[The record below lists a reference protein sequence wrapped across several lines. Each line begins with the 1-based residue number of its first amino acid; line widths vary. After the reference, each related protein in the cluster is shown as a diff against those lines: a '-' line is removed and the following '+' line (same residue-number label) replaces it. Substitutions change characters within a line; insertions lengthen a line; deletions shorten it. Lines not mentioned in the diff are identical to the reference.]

1 MEKRLFTSECVTN
14 GHPDKVADSI
24 SDAILDACLA
34 QDPHSRVACE
44 TMVTTDFC
52 IICGE
57 ITTKATV
64 DYAAVAREAI
74 RKIGYVYPGDG
85 FDADTVEIQC
95 RIHTQSAD
103 IALGT
108 NDEVGGAGDQGMMF
122 GGACTQTPELMP
134 LPAALSRALCSRL
147 TQCVHETDLLR
158 PDGKT
163 QVTVEFDEQGNV
175 VGIDTVVVS
184 VMHSADFAI
193 EALRKYVRENVIA
206 PVLERYGFHIENV
219 AHIHIN
225 PTGNFVIGGP
235 NGDTGLTGRKI
246 IVDTYG
252 GYFSHGG
259 GAFSGKDPTKVD
271 RSAAYMARYMA
282 KNLVAA
288 GLATKVQVQLAYAIG
303 VAQPVSLRVDSYGT
317 GKISDEKM
325 TELLRETCDMTPAGI
340 IRKLDLRRPIY
351 ADTAAH
357 GHFGIESRPWEQTD
371 TGGQAAPAFRNLK
384 KTAGKGKSPSLYFSG
399 STAQMP
405 KCSKHLYRVMTGSR
419 KLISFQYPPRGIY
432 SKFHRLPPV
441 RRVFL
446 HLFPRWSSST
456 LWWSYYS

>member
-24 SDAILDACLA
+24 SDAILDACLS
-34 QDPHSRVACE
+34 QDPGSRVACE
-44 TMVTTDFC
+44 TMVTTNLC
-52 IICGE
+52 VICGE
-57 ITTKATV
+57 ITTKADV

-85 FDADTVEIQC
+85 FDADSVDIQC
-95 RIHTQSAD
+95 HIHTQSAD

-147 TQCVHETDLLR
+147 TECVHSTDLLR

-163 QVTVEFDEQGNV
+163 QVTVEFDENGRV
-175 VGIDTVVVS
+175 VGVDTVVVS
-184 VMHSADFAI
+184 IMHSADFEI
-193 EALRKYVRENVIA
+193 EELRRYIRQGVIA
-206 PVLERYGFHIENV
+206 PVLLQYGFNISDV
-219 AHIHIN
+219 PHIHIN

-288 GLATKVQVQLAYAIG
+288 GLAEQVQVQLAYAIG
-303 VAQPVSLRVDSYGT
+303 VAEPVSLRVDSFGT
-317 GKISDEKM
+317 GKIPDEKM
-325 TELLRETCDMTPAGI
+325 TQLLRQTCDLTPGGI

-351 ADTAAH
+351 ADTAAR
-357 GHFGIESRPWEQTD
+357 GHFGVEGRPWEETD
-371 TGGQAAPAFRNLK
+371 LAEKLK
-384 KTAGKGKSPSLYFSG
+384 ELAG
-399 STAQMP
+399 
-405 KCSKHLYRVMTGSR
+405 
-419 KLISFQYPPRGIY
+419 I
-432 SKFHRLPPV
+432 
-441 RRVFL
+441 
-446 HLFPRWSSST
+446 
-456 LWWSYYS
+456 

>member
-34 QDPHSRVACE
+34 QDSGSRVACE
-44 TMVTTDFC
+44 TMVTTNFC
-52 IICGE
+52 LICGE
-57 ITTKATV
+57 ITTKAQV

-74 RKIGYVYPGDG
+74 RHIGYVYPGDG

-134 LPAALSRALCSRL
+134 LPVALARALCNRL
-147 TQCVHETDLLR
+147 TECIHSNDLLR
-158 PDGKT
+158 ADGKT
-163 QVTVEFDEQGNV
+163 QVSVEYGEDGSV
-175 VGIDTVVVS
+175 IGIDTVVVS
-184 VMHSADFAI
+184 VMHSADFEI
-193 EALRKYVRENVIA
+193 EQLRKYIREGVIA
-206 PVLERYGFHIENV
+206 PVLEGYGFCIDSVPN
-219 AHIHIN
+219 IHIN

-271 RSAAYMARYMA
+271 RSGAYMARYMA

-288 GLATKVQVQLAYAIG
+288 GLASQVQVQLAYAIG
-303 VAQPVSLRVDSYGT
+303 VAEPVSVRVDSYGT
-317 GKISDEKM
+317 GVISDEQM
-325 TELLRETCDMTPAGI
+325 TALLRKTCDLTPGGI

-351 ADTAAH
+351 APTAEY
-357 GHFGIESRPWEQTD
+357 GHFGVADRPWEQTD
-371 TGGQAAPAFRNLK
+371 LAAELK
-384 KTAGKGKSPSLYFSG
+384 RLAG
-399 STAQMP
+399 
-405 KCSKHLYRVMTGSR
+405 
-419 KLISFQYPPRGIY
+419 I
-432 SKFHRLPPV
+432 
-441 RRVFL
+441 
-446 HLFPRWSSST
+446 
-456 LWWSYYS
+456 

>member
-24 SDAILDACLA
+24 SDAILDACLQ
-34 QDPHSRVACE
+34 QDPGSRVACE

-52 IICGE
+52 LICGE
-57 ITTKATV
+57 ITTKARV
-64 DYAAVAREAI
+64 DYKAVAREAI

-134 LPAALSRALCSRL
+134 LPVALARALCNRL
-147 TQCVHETDLLR
+147 TECIHSNDLLR
-158 PDGKT
+158 ADGKT
-163 QVTVEFDEQGNV
+163 QVSVEYDEADNV

-193 EALRKYVRENVIA
+193 EELRKYIREGVIA
-206 PVLERYGFHIENV
+206 PVLANYGFDIANV
-219 AHIHIN
+219 ANIHIN

-288 GLATKVQVQLAYAIG
+288 GLATQVQVQLAYAIG
-303 VAQPVSLRVDSYGT
+303 VAEPVSVRVDSYGT

-325 TELLRETCDMTPAGI
+325 TELLRKTCDLTPGGI

-351 ADTAAH
+351 APTAAV
-357 GHFGIESRPWEQTD
+357 GHFGVEGRPWEATD
-371 TGGQAAPAFRNLK
+371 IAEELK
-384 KTAGKGKSPSLYFSG
+384 TLAG
-399 STAQMP
+399 
-405 KCSKHLYRVMTGSR
+405 
-419 KLISFQYPPRGIY
+419 I
-432 SKFHRLPPV
+432 
-441 RRVFL
+441 
-446 HLFPRWSSST
+446 
-456 LWWSYYS
+456 

>member
-34 QDPHSRVACE
+34 QDPSSRVACE

-52 IICGE
+52 LICGE
-57 ITTKATV
+57 ITTKAQV
-64 DYAAVAREAI
+64 DYKAVARETI
-74 RKIGYVYPGDG
+74 RHIGYVYAGDG

-122 GGACTQTPELMP
+122 GGACNQTPELMP
-134 LPAALSRALCSRL
+134 LPIALSRALANRL
-147 TQCVHETDLLR
+147 TACVYSNDLLR
-158 PDGKT
+158 ADGKT
-163 QVTVEFDEQGNV
+163 QVSVEYDEDGKV
-175 VGIDTVVVS
+175 IGVDTVVVS
-184 VMHSADFAI
+184 VMHSADFEI
-193 EALRKYVRENVIA
+193 EELRKYIRQGVIA
-206 PVLERYGFHIENV
+206 PVLANYGFDIADV

-271 RSAAYMARYMA
+271 RSGAYMARYMA

-288 GLATKVQVQLAYAIG
+288 GLADQVQVQLAYAIG
-303 VAQPVSLRVDSYGT
+303 VAEPVSVRVETYGT
-317 GKISDEKM
+317 GKIADEKM
-325 TELLRETCDMTPAGI
+325 TELLRSTCDLTPGGI

-351 ADTAAH
+351 APTAEF
-357 GHFGIESRPWEQTD
+357 GHFGIEDRPWEQTD
-371 TGGQAAPAFRNLK
+371 IAE
-384 KTAGKGKSPSLYFSG
+384 
-399 STAQMP
+399 
-405 KCSKHLYRVMTGSR
+405 
-419 KLISFQYPPRGIY
+419 KLRELAEI
-432 SKFHRLPPV
+432 
-441 RRVFL
+441 
-446 HLFPRWSSST
+446 
-456 LWWSYYS
+456 

>member
-14 GHPDKVADSI
+14 GHPDKVADTI
-24 SDAILDACLA
+24 SDSILDACLA
-34 QDPHSRVACE
+34 QDPNARVACE

-52 IICGE
+52 LICGE
-57 ITTKATV
+57 ITTTAQV
-64 DYAAVAREAI
+64 DYKAVAREAI
-74 RKIGYVYPGDG
+74 RRIGYVYAGDG

-134 LPAALSRALCSRL
+134 LPVALSRALSNRL
-147 TQCVHETDLLR
+147 TECVHSTDLLK

-163 QVTVEFDEQGNV
+163 QVSVEYDENGKP

-184 VMHSADFAI
+184 IMHAAEF
-193 EALRKYVRENVIA
+193 EMEELRKYVREGVIA
-206 PVLERYGFHIENV
+206 PVLKQYGFDIADVKN
-219 AHIHIN
+219 IHIN

-271 RSAAYMARYMA
+271 RSGAYMARYMA

-288 GLATKVQVQLAYAIG
+288 GLAEEVQVQLAYAIG
-303 VAQPVSLRVDSYGT
+303 VAQPVSLRVQSYGT
-317 GKISDEKM
+317 GKVSDEKM
-325 TELLRETCDMTPAGI
+325 TEILRQVCDMTPGGI

-351 ADTAAH
+351 APTAEK
-357 GHFGIESRPWEQTD
+357 GHFGVADRPWEQTD
-371 TGGQAAPAFRNLK
+371 LAETLK
-384 KTAGKGKSPSLYFSG
+384 ELAG
-399 STAQMP
+399 
-405 KCSKHLYRVMTGSR
+405 
-419 KLISFQYPPRGIY
+419 I
-432 SKFHRLPPV
+432 
-441 RRVFL
+441 
-446 HLFPRWSSST
+446 
-456 LWWSYYS
+456 

>member
-34 QDPHSRVACE
+34 QDAGSRVACE

-52 IICGE
+52 LICGE
-57 ITTKATV
+57 ITTKAAV

-74 RKIGYVYPGDG
+74 RHIGYVYPGDG

-108 NDEVGGAGDQGMMF
+108 NDDVGGAGDQGMMF
-122 GGACTQTPELMP
+122 GGACTETPELMP
-134 LPAALSRALCSRL
+134 LPVALARALCNRL
-147 TQCVHETDLLR
+147 TECIHSNDLLR
-158 PDGKT
+158 ADGKT
-163 QVTVEFDEQGNV
+163 QVSVEYGEDGSV
-175 VGIDTVVVS
+175 IGIDTVVVS
-184 VMHSADFAI
+184 VMHSADFEI
-193 EALRKYVRENVIA
+193 EELRKYIRQGVIA
-206 PVLERYGFHIENV
+206 PVLESYGFSIDHVPN
-219 AHIHIN
+219 IHIN

-271 RSAAYMARYMA
+271 RSGAYMSRYMA

-288 GLATKVQVQLAYAIG
+288 GIATKVQVQLAYAIG
-303 VAQPVSLRVDSYGT
+303 VAEPVSVRVDSYGT
-317 GKISDEKM
+317 GVISDEKM
-325 TELLRETCDMTPAGI
+325 TALLRQTCDLTPGGI

-351 ADTAAH
+351 APTAEY
-357 GHFGIESRPWEQTD
+357 GHFGVADRPWEQTD
-371 TGGQAAPAFRNLK
+371 LAAELK
-384 KTAGKGKSPSLYFSG
+384 DLAG
-399 STAQMP
+399 
-405 KCSKHLYRVMTGSR
+405 
-419 KLISFQYPPRGIY
+419 I
-432 SKFHRLPPV
+432 
-441 RRVFL
+441 
-446 HLFPRWSSST
+446 
-456 LWWSYYS
+456 

>member
-34 QDPHSRVACE
+34 QDPGSRVACE
-44 TMVTTDFC
+44 TMVTTNFC
-52 IICGE
+52 LICGE
-57 ITTKATV
+57 ITTKAQV
-64 DYAAVAREAI
+64 DYPAVAREAI

-85 FDADTVEIQC
+85 FDADSVEIQC

-134 LPAALSRALCSRL
+134 LPVALSRALSNRL
-147 TQCVHETDLLR
+147 TECVHSNDLLR

-163 QVTVEFDEQGNV
+163 QVSVEYDEAGNV
-175 VGIDTVVVS
+175 IGIDTVVVS
-184 VMHSADFAI
+184 IMHAAEFEIS
-193 EALRKYVRENVIA
+193 ELRRYIREGVIA
-206 PVLERYGFHIENV
+206 PVLAKYGFDIANV
-219 AHIHIN
+219 ANIHIN

-288 GLATKVQVQLAYAIG
+288 GLATQVQVQLAYAIG

-317 GKISDEKM
+317 GIISDEKM
-325 TELLRETCDMTPAGI
+325 TELLRKTCDMTPAGI
-340 IRKLDLRRPIY
+340 IRKLTLRRPIY
-351 ADTAAH
+351 APTAAE
-357 GHFGIESRPWEQTD
+357 GHFGVKDRPWENTD
-371 TGGQAAPAFRNLK
+371 LAPILK
-384 KTAGKGKSPSLYFSG
+384 ELAG
-399 STAQMP
+399 
-405 KCSKHLYRVMTGSR
+405 
-419 KLISFQYPPRGIY
+419 I
-432 SKFHRLPPV
+432 
-441 RRVFL
+441 
-446 HLFPRWSSST
+446 
-456 LWWSYYS
+456 

>member
-34 QDPHSRVACE
+34 QDPQSRVACE

-52 IICGE
+52 MICGE
-57 ITTKATV
+57 ITTRAVV

-74 RKIGYVYPGDG
+74 RAIGYTHKGDG

-108 NDEVGGAGDQGMMF
+108 NEEVGGAGDQGMMF

-134 LPAALSRALCSRL
+134 LPAALSRALCNRL
-147 TQCVHETDLLR
+147 TACVKENDLLR

-163 QVTVEFDEQGNV
+163 QVSVEFDDQGNV

-184 VMHSADFAI
+184 IMHSAAFPM
-193 EALRKYVRENVIA
+193 EELRAYIRQQVIA
-206 PVLERYGFHIENV
+206 PVLEQYGFDIAKVSHV
-219 AHIHIN
+219 FIN

-288 GLATKVQVQLAYAIG
+288 GLASRVQVQLAYAIG
-303 VAQPVSLRVDSYGT
+303 VAEPVSLRVDSYGT

-325 TELLRETCDMTPAGI
+325 VELLRKTCDMTPGGI
-340 IRKLDLRRPIY
+340 IRKLDLRKPVY
-351 ADTAAH
+351 ASTAAK
-357 GHFGIESRPWEQTD
+357 GHFGVEGKTWEQTD
-371 TGGQAAPAFRNLK
+371 LAETL
-384 KTAGKGKSPSLYFSG
+384 
-399 STAQMP
+399 
-405 KCSKHLYRVMTGSR
+405 R
-419 KLISFQYPPRGIY
+419 KLSGI
-432 SKFHRLPPV
+432 
-441 RRVFL
+441 
-446 HLFPRWSSST
+446 
-456 LWWSYYS
+456 

>member
-34 QDPHSRVACE
+34 QDPNSRVACE
-44 TMVTTDFC
+44 TMVTTNFC
-52 IICGE
+52 LICGE
-57 ITTKATV
+57 ITTKAEV

-74 RKIGYVYPGDG
+74 RKIGYVYEGDG

-134 LPAALSRALCSRL
+134 LPVALSRALANRL
-147 TQCVHETDLLR
+147 TECIHSNDLLR
-158 PDGKT
+158 ADGKT
-163 QVTVEFDEQGNV
+163 QVSVEYDEQGNV
-175 VGIDTVVVS
+175 LGIDTVVVS
-184 VMHSADFAI
+184 VMHSKDFEI
-193 EALRKYVRENVIA
+193 NELRRYIREGVIA
-206 PVLERYGFHIENV
+206 PVLADYGFDIAKASN
-219 AHIHIN
+219 IHIN

-271 RSAAYMARYMA
+271 RSGAYIARYMA

-288 GLATKVQVQLAYAIG
+288 GLATQVQVQLAYAIG
-303 VAQPVSLRVDSYGT
+303 VAQPVSVRVDSYGT
-317 GKISDEKM
+317 GVISDEKM
-325 TELLRETCDMTPAGI
+325 TELLRKTVDLTPAGI

-351 ADTAAH
+351 APTAAM
-357 GHFGIESRPWEQTD
+357 GHFGVEDRPWESTD
-371 TGGQAAPAFRNLK
+371 LAPVLK
-384 KTAGKGKSPSLYFSG
+384 ELAG
-399 STAQMP
+399 
-405 KCSKHLYRVMTGSR
+405 
-419 KLISFQYPPRGIY
+419 I
-432 SKFHRLPPV
+432 
-441 RRVFL
+441 
-446 HLFPRWSSST
+446 
-456 LWWSYYS
+456 

>member
-34 QDPHSRVACE
+34 QDPNSRVACE
-44 TMVTTDFC
+44 TMVTTNFC
-52 IICGE
+52 LICGE
-57 ITTKATV
+57 ITTKAQV
-64 DYAAVAREAI
+64 DYESIAREAI

-85 FDADTVEIQC
+85 FDAEGVEIQC

-134 LPAALSRALCSRL
+134 LPIALARALSNRL
-147 TQCVHETDLLR
+147 TECVHSNDLLR

-163 QVTVEFDEQGNV
+163 QVSVEYDEAGNV

-184 VMHSADFAI
+184 VMHSADF
-193 EALRKYVRENVIA
+193 EMEELRKYIRQGVIA
-206 PVLERYGFHIENV
+206 PVLEKYGFNIADV
-219 AHIHIN
+219 QHIHIN

-288 GLATKVQVQLAYAIG
+288 GLAKQVQVQLAYAIG
-303 VAQPVSLRVDSYGT
+303 VAEPVSLRVDSYGT
-317 GKISDEKM
+317 GVISDEKM
-325 TELLRETCDMTPAGI
+325 TELLRKTCDMTPAGI
-340 IRKLDLRRPIY
+340 IGKLQLRNPIY
-351 ADTAAH
+351 APTAAE
-357 GHFGIESRPWEQTD
+357 GHFGVADRSWEQTD
-371 TGGQAAPAFRNLK
+371 LVPVLK
-384 KTAGKGKSPSLYFSG
+384 ELAG
-399 STAQMP
+399 
-405 KCSKHLYRVMTGSR
+405 
-419 KLISFQYPPRGIY
+419 I
-432 SKFHRLPPV
+432 
-441 RRVFL
+441 
-446 HLFPRWSSST
+446 
-456 LWWSYYS
+456 

>member
-34 QDPHSRVACE
+34 QDPKSRVACE

-57 ITTKATV
+57 ITTKAV
-64 DYAAVAREAI
+64 VNYKEVAREAI
-74 RKIGYVYPGDG
+74 RKIGYIYPGDG

-134 LPAALSRALCSRL
+134 LPAALSRSLCNRL
-147 TQCVHETDLLR
+147 TQCVHSNDLLR

-163 QVTVEFDEQGNV
+163 QVTVEFDELGNV

-184 VMHSADFAI
+184 IMHSADFTM
-193 EALRKYVRENVIA
+193 EELRRYIREGVIA
-206 PVLERYGFHIENV
+206 PVLKNYGFDIADV

-288 GLATKVQVQLAYAIG
+288 GLATQVQVQLAYAIG

-317 GKISDEKM
+317 GVISDERM
-325 TELLRETCDMTPAGI
+325 TELLRKTCDLTPAGI
-340 IRKLDLRRPIY
+340 IRRLELRRPIY
-351 ADTAAH
+351 ASTAAI
-357 GHFGIESRPWEQTD
+357 GHFGVEGRPWERTD
-371 TGGQAAPAFRNLK
+371 LAAELRAL
-384 KTAGKGKSPSLYFSG
+384 AG
-399 STAQMP
+399 M
-405 KCSKHLYRVMTGSR
+405 
-419 KLISFQYPPRGIY
+419 
-432 SKFHRLPPV
+432 
-441 RRVFL
+441 
-446 HLFPRWSSST
+446 
-456 LWWSYYS
+456 

>member
-34 QDPHSRVACE
+34 QDPQSRVACE

-52 IICGE
+52 MICGE
-57 ITTKATV
+57 ITTRAVV

-74 RKIGYVYPGDG
+74 RAIGYTHKGDG
-85 FDADTVEIQC
+85 FDADSVEIQC
-95 RIHTQSAD
+95 RIHTPSAD

-108 NDEVGGAGDQGMMF
+108 NDETGGAGDQGMMF

-134 LPAALSRALCSRL
+134 LPAALSRALCNRL
-147 TQCVHETDLLR
+147 TACVKENDLLR

-163 QVTVEFDEQGNV
+163 QVSVEFDDQGNV

-184 VMHSADFAI
+184 IMHSAAFPM
-193 EALRKYVRENVIA
+193 EELRAYIRQQVIA
-206 PVLERYGFHIENV
+206 PVLEQYGFDIAKVSHV
-219 AHIHIN
+219 FIN

-288 GLATKVQVQLAYAIG
+288 GLASRVQVQLAYAIG
-303 VAQPVSLRVDSYGT
+303 VAEPVSLRVDSYGT

-325 TELLRETCDMTPAGI
+325 VELLRKTCDMTPGGI
-340 IRKLDLRRPIY
+340 IRKLDLRKPVY
-351 ADTAAH
+351 ASTAAK
-357 GHFGIESRPWEQTD
+357 GHFGVEGKTWEQTD
-371 TGGQAAPAFRNLK
+371 LAETL
-384 KTAGKGKSPSLYFSG
+384 
-399 STAQMP
+399 
-405 KCSKHLYRVMTGSR
+405 R
-419 KLISFQYPPRGIY
+419 KLSGI
-432 SKFHRLPPV
+432 
-441 RRVFL
+441 
-446 HLFPRWSSST
+446 
-456 LWWSYYS
+456 

>member
-34 QDPHSRVACE
+34 QDPQSRVACE

-52 IICGE
+52 MICGE
-57 ITTKATV
+57 ITTRAVV

-74 RKIGYVYPGDG
+74 RAIGYTHKGDG

-108 NDEVGGAGDQGMMF
+108 NDETGGAGDQGMMF

-134 LPAALSRALCSRL
+134 LPVALSRALCNRL
-147 TQCVHETDLLR
+147 TACVKENDLLR

-163 QVTVEFDEQGNV
+163 QVSVEFDDQGNV

-184 VMHSADFAI
+184 IMHSAAFPM
-193 EALRKYVRENVIA
+193 EELRAYIRQQVIA
-206 PVLERYGFHIENV
+206 PVLERYGFDIAKVCHV
-219 AHIHIN
+219 FIN

-288 GLATKVQVQLAYAIG
+288 GLASQVQVQLAYAIG
-303 VAQPVSLRVDSYGT
+303 VAEPVSIRVDSYGT
-317 GKISDEKM
+317 GKVSDEKM
-325 TELLRETCDMTPAGI
+325 VELLRKTCDMTPGGI
-340 IRKLDLRRPIY
+340 IRKLDLRKPVY
-351 ADTAAH
+351 ASTAAK
-357 GHFGIESRPWEQTD
+357 GHFGVEGKTWEQTD
-371 TGGQAAPAFRNLK
+371 LAETL
-384 KTAGKGKSPSLYFSG
+384 
-399 STAQMP
+399 
-405 KCSKHLYRVMTGSR
+405 R
-419 KLISFQYPPRGIY
+419 KLSGI
-432 SKFHRLPPV
+432 
-441 RRVFL
+441 
-446 HLFPRWSSST
+446 
-456 LWWSYYS
+456 